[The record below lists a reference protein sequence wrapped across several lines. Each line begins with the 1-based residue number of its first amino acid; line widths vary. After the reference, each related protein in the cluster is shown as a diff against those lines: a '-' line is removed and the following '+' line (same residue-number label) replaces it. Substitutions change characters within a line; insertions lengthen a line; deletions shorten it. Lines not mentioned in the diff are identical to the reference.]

1 MPLADHLDEARQAKA
16 VVSMQVTD
24 EDALDG
30 TRVNLGFQNL
40 PAGAFATVHQVC
52 ITAEGQGHAG
62 YISAEARSPG

>member
-1 MPLADHLDEARQAKA
+1 MPLADHLNQARQAKA

-24 EDALDG
+24 EDALDRA
-30 TRVNLGFQNL
+30 RVNLGFQDL

-62 YISAEARSPG
+62 YISAKAGGSG